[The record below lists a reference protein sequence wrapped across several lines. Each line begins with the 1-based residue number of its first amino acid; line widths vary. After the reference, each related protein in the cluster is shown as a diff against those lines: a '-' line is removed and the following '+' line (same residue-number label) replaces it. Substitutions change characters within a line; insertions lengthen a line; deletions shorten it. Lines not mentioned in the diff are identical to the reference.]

1 VGKTEKTYFSE
12 NKLKINNKMITSSN
26 QGFIFN
32 YKFAPFSITA
42 TLFDWYAISWTL
54 TTGAGNILFAC
65 AILC

>member
-12 NKLKINNKMITSSN
+12 NKLKINNKTLITSSN

-42 TLFDWYAISWTL
+42 TLFD
-54 TTGAGNILFAC
+54 
-65 AILC
+65 